1 MADYS
6 PNSPL
11 PTRLAQ
17 SLATSGSAGAGAIHV
32 PPSEL
37 VALTELWLRR
47 ISEHGNHKRR
57 YLLSQWQN
65 VADHTCAWILSH
77 DTIPTWVVLYS
88 GSDALG
94 AIHVKAQALCR
105 MVHAWPIRH
114 YDLVI
119 TTSTA
124 PLGMHMEHNFN
135 AHQDPG
141 YFPDGPI
148 EVIPW
153 DIQG

>member
-1 MADYS
+1 MADHA
-6 PNSPL
+6 PNSPF

-17 SLATSGSAGAGAIHV
+17 SLAMSGSAGTGAIQV
-32 PPSEL
+32 PASEL
-37 VALTELWLRR
+37 IALIELWLRR
-47 ISEHGNHKRR
+47 VTENRTHRQR
-57 YLLSQWQN
+57 YLLSQWQD
-65 VADHTCAWILSH
+65 VADCTCAWILSH

-88 GSDALG
+88 GADALG
-94 AIHVKAQALCR
+94 AISVKAHELCR
-105 MVHAWPIRH
+105 MVQAWPIRH

-124 PLGMHMEHNFN
+124 ILGMHLEHNFS

-141 YFPDGPI
+141 YFPEGPI

-153 DIQG
+153 DIAG